1 MPMTFNMESTTTKT
15 PPALVVVKKRV
26 AGSSQ
31 GQQHPSYHVQAG
43 SHLQSAL
50 RTTSAGLHQAVIGA
64 GAAGLVT
71 ARELS
76 REGHSV
82 TVFEQNTVVGG
93 VWKYAETV
101 EDDLLGLD
109 PNRERVHSSLCVS

>member
-1 MPMTFNMESTTTKT
+1 M
-15 PPALVVVKKRV
+15 VVNEKFV
-26 AGSSQ
+26 GSSQ
-31 GQQHPSYHVQAG
+31 DQQHPSYHSQAEA
-43 SHLQSAL
+43 HLQSAL
-50 RTTSAGLHQAVIGA
+50 RTASGLPQAVIGA

-101 EDDLLGLD
+101 EDDLVGLD